1 MITETQT
8 PIRVGI
14 VGLTP
19 GRSWAS
25 MAHLPALRA
34 MPHAFEV
41 VGVANR
47 SVESAI
53 AAARAWQIPNAFS
66 SVAQLVA
73 SPDVDLVVVT
83 VKVPHHQAIVNAALD
98 AGKRV
103 YCEWPL
109 GHGLEQAR
117 AMASRAR
124 VRDLQC
130 IVGTQARYAPA
141 IQQVRKLLGEGFVGE
156 CYSCSLVATGMNW
169 GASVSQANAYTFD
182 RSNGATML
190 TIAFGH
196 AMAALLHLFGPI
208 AELSAITATRR
219 TQGMNFDSGQ
229 PVQLSAEDQVLVCA
243 LFENGMPLSVH
254 FRGGSAHGAGLT
266 LDINGSAGD
275 LRITGNSG
283 QLQLAELN
291 VQGARGDSQQMSP
304 ISIADS
310 LAGANG
316 EQARIGNVRRLYA
329 DLSNSACSAPT
340 FDDAVAV
347 HRVLEAIEQAAVSK
361 RRIYMRDIPV

>member
-1 MITETQT
+1 MINDAQA
-8 PIRVGI
+8 PVRVGI

-47 SVESAI
+47 SLESAI
-53 AAARAWQIPNAFS
+53 AAASAWQIPHAFS
-66 SVAQLVA
+66 SVTKLVA
-73 SPDVDLVVVT
+73 SSDVDLVVVS

-124 VRDLQC
+124 ARDLPC

-141 IQQVRKLLGEGFVGE
+141 IQHVRKLLGEGFVGE

-169 GASVSQANAYTFD
+169 GAGVSQANAYTFD

-190 TIAFGH
+190 AIAFGH

-208 AELSAITATRR
+208 AELSAITAMRR
-219 TQGMNFDSGQ
+219 VQGLNIDNGQ
-229 PVQLSAEDQVLVCA
+229 PVQLSGEDQVLVCA

-254 FRGGSAHGAGLT
+254 YRGGSAHGAGLT
-266 LDINGSAGD
+266 LDINGSEGD
-275 LRITGNSG
+275 LRITGSNG
-283 QLQLAELN
+283 QLQLAELS
-291 VQGARGDSQQMSP
+291 VQGARGDTQQMLP
-304 ISIADS
+304 IAIADS
-310 LAGANG
+310 FADKSG
-316 EQARIGNVRRLYA
+316 EQTRIGNVRRLYE
-329 DLSNSACSAPT
+329 DISNSACTAPT

-361 RRIYMRDIPV
+361 RRIYMRDIPL